1 MDESG
6 QLDPTVDPRLEQV
19 LSDYSRRVAAGEPI
33 GPSDLISQNPS
44 VADALRSYF
53 AIAGGEK
60 VETSLDQ
67 AGLSSGTQYV
77 RPSSQATIPPRKP
90 AAAADLP
97 ERFGRYRIV
106 RCLGH
111 GAMGDVYL
119 AKDTQLDRLV
129 ALKIPRFTDESDS
142 ELIERFYREA
152 RAAATVRH
160 PNLCPVHDAGEID
173 GVHYLSMTFI
183 EGRPLYDVLA
193 ENGCPSQRDAVAI
206 VLKLA
211 KALDAAHSSGVIHRD
226 LKPANIM
233 IDAHQEPILMDFGLA
248 RRTNNDDSRLTQSGL
263 VMGSPAYMSPEQ
275 VEGDI
280 EKIGPACDIY
290 SLGIIFYEL
299 LTGAVPFRGSIA
311 SVMGQIITVAP
322 RRPSALKPNVEP
334 PLEAICL
341 KMIAKRPE
349 DRFGSMRDVAAAL
362 EAYLSGRPT
371 GVAVSDRDPAAAET
385 QAAIDRQPHRGIV
398 IAPWMLWTAVAV
410 VVAGFGVTWQ
420 LIALMMKQQ
429 SGPGEFVMDANTRD
443 AVAHGKAQFWLNDKQ
458 LTPEQLTAPLELP
471 VGSNVVQIRERD
483 VANGTRVV
491 VSDGNVAVERPNTSN
506 DVVKATQTIVSDED
520 DPKILEKTK
529 DGKFPITPLHQRVAE
544 WVLSQGGKIKLVGS
558 DAAIAGVQD
567 LPKGKL
573 QIAEIDLGGIPSIP
587 VDEMGLIEKLT
598 KHLKRVVLPK
608 TGVSPRQLDEL
619 RKALPDCEIK
629 KAEG

>member
-67 AGLSSGTQYV
+67 GGLSSGTQYI
-77 RPSSQATIPPRKP
+77 RPSSQATIPPRNP
-90 AAAADLP
+90 AAAAELP
-97 ERFGRYRIV
+97 ERFGRYRIE
-106 RCLGH
+106 RCLGR

-119 AKDTQLDRLV
+119 AQDTQLDRPV
-129 ALKIPRFTDESDS
+129 ALKIPRFTDDSDS

-173 GVHYLSMTFI
+173 GVHYLSMTYI

-248 RRTNNDDSRLTQSGL
+248 RRTNKDDSRLTQSGL

-275 VEGDI
+275 VEADI

-299 LTGAVPFRGSIA
+299 LTGTVPFRGSIA

-334 PLEAICL
+334 TLEAICL

-349 DRFGSMRDVAAAL
+349 DRFGSMREVAAAL
-362 EAYLSGRPT
+362 DAYLSGRPT
-371 GVAVSDRDPAAAET
+371 GVTVADRDPAASGPPT
-385 QAAIDRQPHRGIV
+385 AIDRHSHRGIL

-429 SGPGEFVMDANTRD
+429 SGVREFVMDAKTRD
-443 AVAHGKAQFWLNDKQ
+443 AVARGDAQFWLNDKQ
-458 LTPEQLTAPLELP
+458 LKPEQLSAPLELP
-471 VGSNVVQIRERD
+471 VG
-483 VANGTRVV
+483 
-491 VSDGNVAVERPNTSN
+491 N
-506 DVVKATQTIVSDED
+506 DVVQVREGDVVKGTQSVVSDED

-558 DAAIAGVQD
+558 DAAIAAVQD

-573 QIAEIDLGGIPSIP
+573 QIAEIDLAAIPSIP

-598 KHLKRVVLPK
+598 KHLKRLVLPK
-608 TGVSPRQLDEL
+608 TGVSQRQLDEL
-619 RKALPDCEIK
+619 RKALPPDCEIK
-629 KAEG
+629 KPE

>member
-33 GPSDLISQNPS
+33 RPSDLISQNPS
-44 VADALRSYF
+44 FADALRSYF
-53 AIAGGEK
+53 AIGGE
-60 VETSLDQ
+60 ERGDTALGED
-67 AGLSSGTQYV
+67 ALNSGTQYV
-77 RPSSQATIPPRKP
+77 RPSNQATIPPRKP
-90 AAAADLP
+90 AAAAALP

-106 RCLGH
+106 RCLGR

-119 AKDTQLDRLV
+119 ATDTQLDRPV
-129 ALKIPRFTDESDS
+129 ALKIPRFTDESDA

-173 GVHYLSMTFI
+173 GVHYLSMTYI

-193 ENGCPSQRDAVAI
+193 EKGCPSQRDAVAI

-248 RRTNNDDSRLTQSGL
+248 RRTNKEDSRLTQSGL

-280 EKIGPACDIY
+280 EKVGPACDIY

-299 LTGAVPFRGSIA
+299 LTGTVPFRGSIA
-311 SVMGQIITVAP
+311 SVMGQIVTVAP
-322 RRPSALKPNVEP
+322 RKPSAVKPSVDP
-334 PLEAICL
+334 PLEAISL

-349 DRFGSMRDVAAAL
+349 DRFASMREVAATL
-362 EAYLSGRPT
+362 EAYLSGRPM
-371 GVAVSDRDPAAAET
+371 GVAVPKGDPAAAET
-385 QAAIDRQPHRGIV
+385 RAALDRQPHRGIV

-420 LIALMMKQQ
+420 LIAMMMKQQ
-429 SGPGEFVMDANTRD
+429 SGAGEFVMDAKTRA
-443 AVAHGKAQFWLNDKQ
+443 AVASGEAQFWLNDKQ
-458 LTPEQLTAPLELP
+458 LTPEKLSAPLELP
-471 VGSNVVQIRERD
+471 VGNNIVQVRE
-483 VANGTRVV
+483 G
-491 VSDGNVAVERPNTSN
+491 
-506 DVVKATQTIVSDED
+506 DVVKGTQSVVSDED
-520 DPKILEKTK
+520 DPKILERTK

-558 DAAIAGVQD
+558 DATLATVQD

-573 QIAEIDLGGIPSIP
+573 QIAEIDLSGIPSIP

-598 KHLKRVVLPK
+598 KHLKRLTLPK
-608 TGVSPRQLDEL
+608 TGVSPRELDEL
-619 RKALPDCEIK
+619 RKALPNCEIG